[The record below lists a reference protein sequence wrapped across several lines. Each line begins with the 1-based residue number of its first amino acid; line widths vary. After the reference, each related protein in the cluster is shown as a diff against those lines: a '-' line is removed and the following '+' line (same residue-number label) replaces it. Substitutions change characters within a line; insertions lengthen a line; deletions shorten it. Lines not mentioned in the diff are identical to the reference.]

1 MSPLLENKTRPESAS
16 IKTAYRAYNSE
27 GRMRESAV
35 SSSSPNATHG
45 IDTVKIMINA
55 SAASEMR
62 LNRDPAVETDAPF
75 AALREIFPS

>member
-1 MSPLLENKTRPESAS
+1 
-16 IKTAYRAYNSE
+16 
-27 GRMRESAV
+27 MRESAV

-55 SAASEMR
+55 SVASEMR

-75 AALREIFPS
+75 AALPRNISIIKGCPCLLSY